1 MEADQVDPRS
11 VPLPGDETD
20 AFVAVGPRGRPVK
33 KPRRNRSS
41 STSSS
46 ASAMEVVP
54 ADGES
59 GPGPTASGGAQAPPA
74 AVRIPPVYVHGVNN
88 VTGFYR
94 RLIVAPGL
102 SPANVD
108 LKLLGGDTVK
118 IVVRGMDVYL
128 SLIHI

>member
-1 MEADQVDPRS
+1 MGLPNLRSTDVYKRQPLMDADQVDPRS

-46 ASAMEVVP
+46 ASAMEVVL

-59 GPGPTASGGAQAPPA
+59 GPGPTVPGDAQAPPA
-74 AVRIPPVYVHGVNN
+74 SGRIPPV
-88 VTGFYR
+88 F
-94 RLIVAPGL
+94 
-102 SPANVD
+102 
-108 LKLLGGDTVK
+108 
-118 IVVRGMDVYL
+118 L